1 MHSDG
6 IKRLP
11 YLQLLFKSGDNM
23 ILLRYYKNN
32 KNFLKN
38 FQKTFEISEKMCY
51 NTACAINKCT
61 AIADIAQ

>member
-11 YLQLLFKSGDNM
+11 YLQLLFKSGDIV
-23 ILLRYYKNN
+23 ILLSCFKII

-51 NTACAINKCT
+51 NTACAINECT

>member
-6 IKRLP
+6 IKRLSH
-11 YLQLLFKSGDNM
+11 LQLLFKSGDNM